1 MHIFVTTILA
11 TIITTILTLCD
22 ASGHGFE
29 LVSKLVVLKQRIQ
42 TYCTLPAVQYY
53 LQSGRRGN
61 ITDLQSELAKLE
73 QLQRDIEKVM
83 EGVGSVESGSIT
95 GLDASNEQG
104 LHEKCFQAIR
114 QSISTGMLLQLRLYF
129 YS

>member
-1 MHIFVTTILA
+1 MINIIQINY
-11 TIITTILTLCD
+11 TIITTMITRCD

-53 LQSGRRGN
+53 LQVRQSN

-73 QLQRDIEKVM
+73 QLQRDIEKAIK
-83 EGVGSVESGSIT
+83 GVVSVESGRI
-95 GLDASNEQG
+95 GQG
-104 LHEKCFQAIR
+104 RVGQV
-114 QSISTGMLLQLRLYF
+114 
-129 YS
+129 